1 MLWARCR
8 GRAWWLLDWRKL
20 RQCFLFIIEKVNLVI
35 VYVAWGIHLNILKI
49 WWWFWERDY
58 TCACVYRM
66 HLQLPEYWRGMDND
80 LSLLLTAQLKSFC
93 LTSICPPVA
102 PVLRWYSLAHW
113 PPGAQKVIA
122 QSPPLLSCL
131 NLKVIFLYWCLC
143 LMLHILDARLLC
155 SIWAFALTGVEVR
168 EGIEPK
174 KRRVTG
180 TDS

>member
-49 WWWFWERDY
+49 WWRFWERDY

-93 LTSICPPVA
+93 LTSICPPLAPDFIPRNCHCEFWVA
-102 PVLRWYSLAHW
+102 SRCSESHCSEPSSSVVFKFESDISILVPVPDVAYI
-113 PPGAQKVIA
+113 G
-122 QSPPLLSCL
+122 C
-131 NLKVIFLYWCLC
+131 
-143 LMLHILDARLLC
+143 
-155 SIWAFALTGVEVR
+155 
-168 EGIEPK
+168 
-174 KRRVTG
+174 
-180 TDS
+180 